1 MLRLLTFLFL
11 LTLAAPS
18 FAGTSNSL
26 LDISPDG
33 RTLAVANTDSGTV
46 SLIDLKERK
55 KLVEIPVGDHP
66 EGVSWALN
74 GTKLLVTVY
83 GDNVVKVIDPVAQK
97 VSTTIRVAAEPYGV
111 VAQPNGNSAYVSHD
125 YPGLVSEI
133 DLRTMT
139 ARATI
144 PTGPACRG
152 IALSPDGKT
161 IYATEFF
168 TGRLHAIDLAAGKV
182 VDSWSGIE
190 TDNLARNVVVHPTLP
205 KAYLAHL
212 RSRTSVFSARGSIEP
227 ELSIVDLGE
236 ANPSAKRRTGIALD
250 TFNGVYVMANPWES
264 AISPDGQMLYIV
276 YAGSNDASAIRLLPE
291 YPHLRRTTLP
301 VQVGKHPRAVRVSPD
316 GSEVYIYNTLD
327 YAVSTYSPDLRT
339 KKGVIPVSDPPK
351 TAEWRRG
358 KELFVSSLQPLGGT
372 KWISCS
378 TCHPDGLSDGRV
390 WQNPEGPRRTPHLF
404 GLAHTH
410 PLHWSADRDEV
421 QDFEYTIRG
430 KLMQG
435 RGLYSG
441 SMKGNELEELM
452 TGKSKDLDAMALYT
466 NSFESK
472 LSPHIPA
479 PGKLSPEAERGKA
492 IFFSAESKCATCHS
506 GPYYTDSTRTKPF
519 KMHDVGT
526 GGGEGEKLGPA
537 FDTPTLIG
545 VYRMGPYLHD
555 GRAKTL
561 DEVITKNPGDRHG
574 KTSHLKPSEVTDLV
588 AFLKSLPYETPPKE
602 TPNTF
607 KNEPK

>member
-1 MLRLLTFLFL
+1 MLRLPAFTILFVINV
-11 LTLAAPS
+11 TA

-26 LDISPDG
+26 LDLSPDG
-33 RTLAVANTDSGTV
+33 RLLAVANTDSGTV
-46 SLIDLKERK
+46 SLVDVKERK
-55 KLVEIPVGDHP
+55 KLVEISVGDHP
-66 EGVSWALN
+66 EGVAWALN
-74 GTKLLVTVY
+74 GSKLLVTVY
-83 GDNVVKVIDPVAQK
+83 GDNVVKVIDPVERK
-97 VSTTIRVAAEPYGV
+97 VSATIRVAAEPYGI
-111 VAQPNGNSAYVSHD
+111 VAQANGSSAYVSHD

-139 ARATI
+139 VKATI
-144 PTGPACRG
+144 PAGPACRG

-161 IYATEFF
+161 IYTTEFF
-168 TGRLHAIDLAAGKV
+168 TGRLHAIDTASQKV
-182 VDSWSGIE
+182 VDSWYGIE
-190 TDNLARNVVVHPTLP
+190 TDNLARHVVVHSTLP

-227 ELSIVDLGE
+227 ELSIIETGS
-236 ANPSAKRRTGIALD
+236 ANSSAKRRTGIALD

-264 AISPDGQMLYIV
+264 AISPDGQILYVV

-291 YPHLRRTTLP
+291 YPHLQRTTLP

-316 GSEVYIYNTLD
+316 GGEVYIYNTLD
-327 YAVSTYSPDLRT
+327 FAVGVYSPDLRT
-339 KKGVIPVSDPPK
+339 KKAIIPVCDPPK

-479 PGKLSPEAERGKA
+479 PGKLSADAERGRV
-492 IFFSAESKCATCHS
+492 IFFNAETKCATCHS

-519 KMHDVGT
+519 KLHDVGT

-561 DEVITKNPGDRHG
+561 EDVITKNPSDKHG
-574 KTSHLKPSEVTDLV
+574 KTSHLKPNEVAELV
-588 AFLKSLPYETPPKE
+588 SFLKSLPYEGLPKE
-602 TPNTF
+602 TQNTF
-607 KNEPK
+607 RSDPK